1 MYEDTV
7 YKVLLLGDSSVG
19 KTCFLLRYCDRTFQ
33 EAHLSTIGLDYRLK
47 TMTLENNKIIFNQMN
62 MINIT
67 CMNFIYKI
75 IYFNNNFFSYL
86 WLDITDSFF
95 LY

>member
-1 MYEDTV
+1 MQLF
-7 YKVLLLGDSSVG
+7 LLLYYYIIIM
-19 KTCFLLRYCDRTFQ
+19 K
-33 EAHLSTIGLDYRLK
+33 
-47 TMTLENNKIIFNQMN
+47 NNKIIFNQMN

-95 LY
+95 LYLALLV